1 MSMFMILV
9 SIIMLAVDD
18 TIDIHNYLMKE
29 NDIV

>member
-1 MSMFMILV
+1 MFMILV

-18 TIDIHNYLMKE
+18 ILDTHSYLMKE